1 MTEQLDSQYWNNRYR
16 NAETGWDIGYASP
29 PLTTYFDQLTDKHIR
44 ILIPGC
50 GNAYEVGYLLDNGF
64 RNITVIDIAPDL
76 TAALSEKFAAYLGK
90 ELTIY
95 TGDFFEHEGSYELI
109 IEQTFFCALDPS
121 LRKKYVEKMAALLVP
136 GGKLVGLLFNR
147 AFEGGPPFGGSK
159 EAYESIFA
167 GFFSKRSME
176 PCYNSIPP
184 RKDAEL
190 FIKLIK

>member
-16 NAETGWDIGYASP
+16 NAETGWDIGYAPP
-29 PLTTYFDQLTDKHIR
+29 PLTTYFDQLTDKNIR

-76 TAALSEKFAAYLGK
+76 TASLAEKFSAHLGK

-95 TGDFFEHEGSYELI
+95 TGDFFEHEGNYELI
-109 IEQTFFCALDPS
+109 VEQTFFCALNPS
-121 LRKKYVEKMAALLVP
+121 LRKKYAEKMAALLVP

-147 AFEGGPPFGGSK
+147 EFEGGPPFGGSK

-167 GFFSKRSME
+167 GSFSRKSME

-190 FIKLIK
+190 FIQLIK

>member
-16 NAETGWDIGYASP
+16 KAETGWDIGYASP
-29 PLTTYFDQLTDKHIR
+29 PLTTYFDQLTDKHKR

-50 GNAYEVGYLLDNGF
+50 GNAYEVGYLLNNAF

-76 TAALSEKFAAYLGK
+76 TAALAEKFASQLGK

-95 TGDFFEHEGSYELI
+95 TGDFFEHEGCYELI

-121 LRKKYVEKMAALLVP
+121 LRNKYAEKMAELLVP

-159 EAYESIFA
+159 EAYESIFS
-167 GFFSKRSME
+167 GSFSRRSME

-190 FIKLIK
+190 FIQLVK